1 MHGRGSTSRIPTC
14 IFLLSFF
21 YSIFLVNEHLA
32 SAKDH
37 SEKPL
42 STNRAKFVNLI
53 STIRKGDEDTIV
65 GSEVLRSLNFAL
77 NPV

>member
-1 MHGRGSTSRIPTC
+1 MHGRGSSSRIPTFHEN
-14 IFLLSFF
+14 IGHTRD
-21 YSIFLVNEHLA
+21 N
-32 SAKDH
+32 

-53 STIRKGDEDTIV
+53 STMRKGDEDMIV